1 MNDKNLN
8 QVNALVLSLKFSFLS
23 KKRLRCE
30 GSSGTLNYSES
41 SKNTRPT
48 TTVTLSHTFSR
59 DRTAVLKL

>member
-23 KKRLRCE
+23 KGLRCE

-48 TTVTLSHTFSR
+48 TTVTLSHSFSR
-59 DRTAVLKL
+59 DRSAVLKV